1 MKTRKVVKIVNSL
14 EAKYMK
20 YSDDELKEK
29 TTEFKQVL
37 LENKKT
43 LSQILP
49 EAYALV
55 REGTKRVTGKRL
67 YDVQI
72 IG

>member
-1 MKTRKVVKIVNSL
+1 MKVRKVVKIVNSL

-37 LENKKT
+37 FENKKT
-43 LSQILP
+43 LSHILP

-55 REGTKRVTGKRL
+55 REVTKRVT
-67 YDVQI
+67 
-72 IG
+72 